1 MINKNN
7 FVQTLIMQEIKV
19 LVVDDHQIFL
29 DGIVSL
35 LTDEPNIKIVGTAH
49 NGKQAIDHIKNTTT
63 DVVLMDI
70 NMPEMDGIEATK
82 ALRKSHP
89 DLKILMLTMHNEPR
103 FIKECLELGAKG
115 YVLKNISK
123 DDLLKAIET
132 VYQDKPYL
140 DQETQERLISS
151 ISNAEEEDTK
161 NYDELAAQITQRE
174 LEILQL
180 IALGLTSQDIAT
192 KLFISKNTVETHRKN
207 MLAKLNVNNTAALL
221 KIAYKKGLV

>member
-1 MINKNN
+1 
-7 FVQTLIMQEIKV
+7 MQEINV
-19 LVVDDHQIFL
+19 FVVDDHQIFL

-35 LTDEPNIKIVGTAH
+35 LEDEPFIKITGTAH
-49 NGKQAIDHIKNTTT
+49 NGKQAIEKIKNTKT

-82 ALRKSHP
+82 QLKKSHP
-89 DLKILMLTMHNEPR
+89 DIKILMLTMHSEPR
-103 FIKECLELGAKG
+103 FIKECLEIGAKG
-115 YVLKNISK
+115 YVMKNISK
-123 DDLLKAIET
+123 DDLLKAINT

-140 DQETQERLISS
+140 DQESQEKLITS
-151 ISNAEEEDTK
+151 ISNADEDIDDK

-180 IALGLTSQDIAT
+180 IALGLTSQDIAN

>member
-1 MINKNN
+1 MNKINI
-7 FVQTLIMQEIKV
+7 FI
-19 LVVDDHQIFL
+19 VDDHQIFL
-29 DGIVSL
+29 DGISSL
-35 LTDEPNIKIVGTAH
+35 LEEEEQIQILGTAH
-49 NGKQAIDHIKNTTT
+49 NGKVAIDKIAALSSEVN
-63 DVVLMDI
+63 VVLMDI

-82 ALRKSHP
+82 QLKKSHP
-89 DLKILMLTMHNEPR
+89 DIKILMLTMHSEPR
-103 FIKECLELGAKG
+103 FIKECLEIGAKG
-115 YVLKNISK
+115 YVMKNISK
-123 DDLLKAIET
+123 DDLLKAINT

-140 DQETQERLISS
+140 DQESQEKLITS
-151 ISNAEEEDTK
+151 ISNADEDIDDK

-180 IALGLTSQDIAT
+180 IALGLTSQDIAN

>member
-1 MINKNN
+1 MQHINV
-7 FVQTLIMQEIKV
+7 F
-19 LVVDDHQIFL
+19 VVDDHQIFL

-35 LTDEPNIKIVGTAH
+35 LDDEPNIRITGTAH
-49 NGKQAIDHIKNTTT
+49 NGKQALERLKNVSV

-82 ALRKSHP
+82 KLKISHP
-89 DLKILMLTMHNEPR
+89 DIKVLMLTMHSEPR
-103 FIKECLELGAKG
+103 FIKECLEIGAKG
-115 YVLKNISK
+115 YVMKNISK

-132 VYQDKPYL
+132 VYQDKSYL
-140 DQETQERLISS
+140 DQDSQEKLINS
-151 ISNAEEEDTK
+151 ISGGSEEEDDR

-180 IALGLTSQDIAT
+180 IALGLTSQDIAN

>member
-1 MINKNN
+1 MEKINV
-7 FVQTLIMQEIKV
+7 F
-19 LVVDDHQIFL
+19 VVDDHQIFL

-35 LTDEPNIKIVGTAH
+35 LTDEPDIRISGTAH
-49 NGKQAIDHIKNTTT
+49 NGKQALEKIKTSKT

-70 NMPEMDGIEATK
+70 NMPVMDGIEATK
-82 ALRKSHP
+82 HLRQSNP
-89 DLKILMLTMHNEPR
+89 DVRILMLTMYNEPR
-103 FIKECLELGAKG
+103 FIKESLEIGAKG

-123 DDLLKAIET
+123 DDLVKAIHT

-140 DQETQERLISS
+140 DNEAQEKLINSISS
-151 ISNAEEEDTK
+151 KEEEDMRD
-161 NYDELAAQITQRE
+161 YDELAAQITQRE

-180 IALGLTSQDIAT
+180 IALGLTSQDIAN

>member
-1 MINKNN
+1 
-7 FVQTLIMQEIKV
+7 MQEINV
-19 LVVDDHQIFL
+19 FVVDDHQIFL

-35 LTDEPNIKIVGTAH
+35 LDDEPNIKIVGTAH
-49 NGKQAIDHIKNTTT
+49 NGKQAIDRIKTQKV

-82 ALRKSHP
+82 QLKKINP
-89 DLKILMLTMHNEPR
+89 NIKILMLTMHSEPR
-103 FIKECLELGAKG
+103 FIKECLEIGAKG

-123 DDLLKAIET
+123 DDLLKAIDS
-132 VYQDKPYL
+132 VYQDKSFL
-140 DQETQERLISS
+140 DQEAQEKLINS
-151 ISNAEEEDTK
+151 ISNSDEVDDR

-180 IALGLTSQDIAT
+180 ISLGLTSQDIAT

-207 MLAKLNVNNTAALL
+207 MLAKLNVNNTSALL

>member
-1 MINKNN
+1 
-7 FVQTLIMQEIKV
+7 
-19 LVVDDHQIFL
+19 
-29 DGIVSL
+29 
-35 LTDEPNIKIVGTAH
+35 
-49 NGKQAIDHIKNTTT
+49 
-63 DVVLMDI
+63 MDI

-82 ALRKSHP
+82 QLKKSHP
-89 DLKILMLTMHNEPR
+89 DIKILMLTMHSEPR
-103 FIKECLELGAKG
+103 FIKECLEIGAKG
-115 YVLKNISK
+115 YVMKNISK
-123 DDLLKAIET
+123 DDLLKAINT

-140 DQETQERLISS
+140 DQESQEKLITS
-151 ISNAEEEDTK
+151 ISNADEDIDDK

-180 IALGLTSQDIAT
+180 IALGLTSQDIAN

>member
-1 MINKNN
+1 MVN
-7 FVQTLIMQEIKV
+7 
-19 LVVDDHQIFL
+19 DHKIFL

-35 LTDEPNIKIVGTAH
+35 LDDEPNIKIVGTAH
-49 NGKQAIDHIKNTTT
+49 NGKQAIDRIKNQKV

-82 ALRKSHP
+82 QLKKINP
-89 DLKILMLTMHNEPR
+89 NIKILMLTMHSEPR
-103 FIKECLELGAKG
+103 FIKECLEIGAKG

-123 DDLLKAIET
+123 DDLLKAIDS
-132 VYQDKPYL
+132 VYQDKSFL
-140 DQETQERLISS
+140 DQEAQEKLINS
-151 ISNAEEEDTK
+151 ISNSDEVDDR

-180 IALGLTSQDIAT
+180 ISLGLTSQDIAT

>member
-1 MINKNN
+1 MEKINV
-7 FVQTLIMQEIKV
+7 F
-19 LVVDDHQIFL
+19 VVDDHQIFL

-35 LTDEPNIKIVGTAH
+35 LTDEADIRITGTAH
-49 NGKQAIDHIKNTTT
+49 NGKQAIEKIKNSKT

-70 NMPEMDGIEATK
+70 NMPVMDGIEATK
-82 ALRKSHP
+82 HLRNSNP
-89 DLKILMLTMHNEPR
+89 EIRILMLTMYNEPR
-103 FIKECLELGAKG
+103 FIKECLEIGAKG

-123 DDLLKAIET
+123 DDLVKAIHT

-140 DQETQERLISS
+140 DNEAQEKLINSISS
-151 ISNAEEEDTK
+151 KEEEDTRD
-161 NYDELAAQITQRE
+161 YDELAAQITQRE
-174 LEILQL
+174 MEILQL
-180 IALGLTSQDIAT
+180 IALGLTSQDIAN

>member
-1 MINKNN
+1 MEEINV
-7 FVQTLIMQEIKV
+7 F
-19 LVVDDHQIFL
+19 VVDDHQIFL

-35 LTDEPNIKIVGTAH
+35 LDDEPNIRIAGTAN
-49 NGKQAIDHIKNTTT
+49 NGKEAIDRIKATKV

-70 NMPEMDGIEATK
+70 NMPEMDGLEATK
-82 ALRKSHP
+82 QLRKINP
-89 DLKILMLTMHNEPR
+89 DIKILMLTMHSEAR
-103 FIKECLELGAKG
+103 FIKECLEIGAKG
-115 YVLKNISK
+115 YVMKNISK

-132 VYQDKPYL
+132 VNQDKSYL
-140 DQETQERLISS
+140 DADSQEKLISS
-151 ISNAEEEDTK
+151 MSGTDEDDTR

-180 IALGLTSQDIAT
+180 IALGLTSQDIAN

-221 KIAYKKGLV
+221 KIAYKKNLV

>member
-1 MINKNN
+1 MEEINV
-7 FVQTLIMQEIKV
+7 F
-19 LVVDDHQIFL
+19 VVDDHQIFL

-35 LTDEPNIKIVGTAH
+35 LYDEPNIKIAGTAH
-49 NGKQAIDHIKNTTT
+49 NGKEAIDRIKSTKV

-82 ALRKSHP
+82 QLKKIKP
-89 DLKILMLTMHNEPR
+89 DIKILMLTMHSEAR
-103 FIKECLELGAKG
+103 FIKECLEIGAKG
-115 YVLKNISK
+115 YVMKNISK
-123 DDLLKAIET
+123 DDLLKAIDT
-132 VYQDKPYL
+132 VNQDKSYL
-140 DQETQERLISS
+140 DQDSQEKLISA
-151 ISNAEEEDTK
+151 ISNADEDDR

-180 IALGLTSQDIAT
+180 IALGLTSQDIAN

>member
-1 MINKNN
+1 MHEINV
-7 FVQTLIMQEIKV
+7 F
-19 LVVDDHQIFL
+19 VVDDHQIFL

-35 LTDEPNIKIVGTAH
+35 LEDELNIKISGTAH
-49 NGKQAIDHIKNTTT
+49 NGKQALEKIKQTRT

-70 NMPEMDGIEATK
+70 NMPEMDGMEATK
-82 ALRKSHP
+82 QLKKIYP
-89 DLKILMLTMHNEPR
+89 DIKILMLTMHSEPR
-103 FIKECLELGAKG
+103 FIKECLEIGAKG
-115 YVLKNISK
+115 YVMKNISK
-123 DDLLKAIET
+123 TDLLKAIDA
-132 VYQDKPYL
+132 VYQDKSFL
-140 DQETQERLISS
+140 DQESQERLISS
-151 ISNAEEEDTK
+151 ISNSEEEEER

-180 IALGLTSQDIAT
+180 IALGLTSQDIAN

>member
-1 MINKNN
+1 MQTINV
-7 FVQTLIMQEIKV
+7 F
-19 LVVDDHQIFL
+19 VVDDHQIFL

-35 LTDEPNIKIVGTAH
+35 LTDEPNIKIIGTAH
-49 NGKQAIDHIKNTTT
+49 NGKQAVEKIKQQKT

-82 ALRKSHP
+82 LLKKTHP
-89 DLKILMLTMHNEPR
+89 DIKILMLTMHSEPR
-103 FIKECLELGAKG
+103 FIKECLEIGAKG
-115 YVLKNISK
+115 YVMKNISK
-123 DDLLKAIET
+123 DDLLKAIDT
-132 VYQDKPYL
+132 VFQDKPYL
-140 DQETQERLISS
+140 DVESQEKLIASM
-151 ISNAEEEDTK
+151 SNTEEEDDR
-161 NYDELAAQITQRE
+161 NYDELASQITQRE

-180 IALGLTSQDIAT
+180 ISLGLTSQDIAN

>member
-1 MINKNN
+1 
-7 FVQTLIMQEIKV
+7 MQEISV
-19 LVVDDHQIFL
+19 FIVDDHKIFL

-35 LTDEPNIKIVGTAH
+35 LEDEPNIKIFGTAH
-49 NGKQAIDHIKNTTT
+49 NGKQALEKIKQSKP

-82 ALRKSHP
+82 QLKKLLP
-89 DLKILMLTMHNEPR
+89 DIKILMLTMHSEPR
-103 FIKECLELGAKG
+103 FIKECLEIGAKG
-115 YVLKNISK
+115 YVMKNISK

-132 VYQDKPYL
+132 VYQDKSYL
-140 DQETQERLISS
+140 DPESQEKLINS
-151 ISNAEEEDTK
+151 ISNNEDEDDR

-180 IALGLTSQDIAT
+180 ISIGLTSQDIAT

>member
-1 MINKNN
+1 MIK
-7 FVQTLIMQEIKV
+7 QTK
-19 LVVDDHQIFL
+19 
-29 DGIVSL
+29 
-35 LTDEPNIKIVGTAH
+35 P
-49 NGKQAIDHIKNTTT
+49 

-70 NMPEMDGIEATK
+70 NMPVMDGIEATK
-82 ALRKSHP
+82 Q
-89 DLKILMLTMHNEPR
+89 LKQSQQDVKVLMLTMHSEPR
-103 FIKECLELGAKG
+103 FIKECLEIGAKG

-123 DDLLKAIET
+123 DELLKAIET

-140 DQETQERLISS
+140 HPEAQEKLISS
-151 ISNAEEEDTK
+151 MSNSEDK
-161 NYDELAAQITQRE
+161 EDDRNYDELAALITQRE

-180 IALGLTSQDIAT
+180 IALGLTSQDIAQ

>member
-1 MINKNN
+1 MEEINV
-7 FVQTLIMQEIKV
+7 F
-19 LVVDDHQIFL
+19 VVDDHQIFL

-35 LTDEPNIKIVGTAH
+35 LDDEPNIKIVGTAH
-49 NGKQAIDHIKNTTT
+49 NGKEAIDRIKTSKV

-82 ALRKSHP
+82 QLKKINP
-89 DLKILMLTMHNEPR
+89 DIKILMLTMHSEAR
-103 FIKECLELGAKG
+103 FIKECLEIGAKG
-115 YVLKNISK
+115 YVMKNISK
-123 DDLLKAIET
+123 DDLLKAIDT
-132 VYQDKPYL
+132 VNQDKSYL
-140 DQETQERLISS
+140 DADSQEKLISS
-151 ISNAEEEDTK
+151 MSNSDEEDTR

-221 KIAYKKGLV
+221 KIAYRKGLV

>member
-1 MINKNN
+1 
-7 FVQTLIMQEIKV
+7 MQEINV
-19 LVVDDHQIFL
+19 FVVDDHQIFL
-29 DGIVSL
+29 DGIISL
-35 LTDEPNIKIVGTAH
+35 LEDEPNIKIAGTAH
-49 NGKQAIDHIKNTTT
+49 NGKQAIERIKVANP

-82 ALRKSHP
+82 MLKKTNP
-89 DLKILMLTMHNEPR
+89 GIKILMLTMHSEPR
-103 FIKECLELGAKG
+103 FIKECLEIGAKG

-123 DDLLKAIET
+123 DDLLKAIDT
-132 VYQDKPYL
+132 VYQDKAYL
-140 DQETQERLISS
+140 DQEAQEKLITS
-151 ISNAEEEDTK
+151 ISNAEEEDDK

>member
-1 MINKNN
+1 
-7 FVQTLIMQEIKV
+7 MQEINV
-19 LVVDDHQIFL
+19 FVVDDHQIFL

-35 LTDEPNIKIVGTAH
+35 LDDEPNIKIAGTAH
-49 NGKQAIDHIKNTTT
+49 NGKVAIDKIKTSKV

-70 NMPEMDGIEATK
+70 NMPEMDGIEAAKQLKQLFPTI
-82 ALRKSHP
+82 
-89 DLKILMLTMHNEPR
+89 KILMLTMHSEPR
-103 FIKECLELGAKG
+103 FIKECLEVGAKG

-123 DDLLKAIET
+123 DDLIKAVET
-132 VYQDKPYL
+132 VYQDKSYL
-140 DQETQERLISS
+140 DTETQEKLISS
-151 ISNAEEEDTK
+151 MSNTDEEDTR

-207 MLAKLNVNNTAALL
+207 MLAKLNVNNTAGLL

>member
-1 MINKNN
+1 
-7 FVQTLIMQEIKV
+7 MQEIKV

-49 NGKQAIDHIKNTTT
+49 NGKQAIEHIKNTKT

-82 ALRKSHP
+82 VLRKSNL

-140 DQETQERLISS
+140 DQETQERLITS
-151 ISNAEEEDTK
+151 ISNADDEDDR

>member
-1 MINKNN
+1 MQNINV
-7 FVQTLIMQEIKV
+7 F
-19 LVVDDHQIFL
+19 VVDDHQIFL

-35 LTDEPNIKIVGTAH
+35 LDDEPNIRITGTAH
-49 NGKQAIDHIKNTTT
+49 NGKQALERLKNVSA

-82 ALRKSHP
+82 KLKISHP
-89 DLKILMLTMHNEPR
+89 DIKVLMLTMHSEPR
-103 FIKECLELGAKG
+103 FIKECLEIGAKG
-115 YVLKNISK
+115 YVMKNISK

-132 VYQDKPYL
+132 VYQDKSYL
-140 DQETQERLISS
+140 DQDSQEKLFNS
-151 ISNAEEEDTK
+151 ISGGSEEEDDR

-180 IALGLTSQDIAT
+180 IALGLTSQDIAN

>member
-1 MINKNN
+1 MEKINV
-7 FVQTLIMQEIKV
+7 F
-19 LVVDDHQIFL
+19 VVDDHQIFL

-35 LTDEPNIKIVGTAH
+35 LTDEPDIRISGTAH
-49 NGKQAIDHIKNTTT
+49 NGKQALEKIKTSKT

-70 NMPEMDGIEATK
+70 NMPVMDGIEATK
-82 ALRKSHP
+82 HLRQSNP
-89 DLKILMLTMHNEPR
+89 DIRILMLTMYNEPR
-103 FIKECLELGAKG
+103 FIKESLEIGAKG

-123 DDLLKAIET
+123 DDLVKAIHT

-140 DQETQERLISS
+140 DNEAQEKLINAISS
-151 ISNAEEEDTK
+151 KEEEDTRD
-161 NYDELAAQITQRE
+161 YDELAAQITQRE

-180 IALGLTSQDIAT
+180 IALGLTSQDIAN

>member
-1 MINKNN
+1 
-7 FVQTLIMQEIKV
+7 MQEINV
-19 LVVDDHQIFL
+19 FVVDDHQIFL

-35 LTDEPNIKIVGTAH
+35 LDDEPNIKIVGTAH
-49 NGKQAIDHIKNTTT
+49 NGKQAIDRIKTQKV

-82 ALRKSHP
+82 QLKKINP
-89 DLKILMLTMHNEPR
+89 NIKILMLTMHSEPR
-103 FIKECLELGAKG
+103 FIKECLEIGAKG

-123 DDLLKAIET
+123 DDLLKAIDS
-132 VYQDKPYL
+132 VYQDKSFL
-140 DQETQERLISS
+140 DQEVQEKLINS
-151 ISNAEEEDTK
+151 ICNSDEVDDR

-180 IALGLTSQDIAT
+180 ISLGLTSQDIAT

>member
-1 MINKNN
+1 MQNINV
-7 FVQTLIMQEIKV
+7 F
-19 LVVDDHQIFL
+19 VVDDHQIFL

-35 LTDEPNIKIVGTAH
+35 LDDEPNIRITGTAH
-49 NGKQAIDHIKNTTT
+49 NGKQALERLKNVSA

-82 ALRKSHP
+82 KLKITHP
-89 DLKILMLTMHNEPR
+89 DIKVLMLTMHSEPR
-103 FIKECLELGAKG
+103 FIKECLEIGAKG
-115 YVLKNISK
+115 YVMKNISK

-132 VYQDKPYL
+132 VYQDKSYL
-140 DQETQERLISS
+140 DQDSQEKLINS
-151 ISNAEEEDTK
+151 ISGGSEEEDDR

-180 IALGLTSQDIAT
+180 IALGLTSQDIAN

>member
-1 MINKNN
+1 
-7 FVQTLIMQEIKV
+7 MQEINV
-19 LVVDDHQIFL
+19 FVVDDHQIFL

-35 LTDEPNIKIVGTAH
+35 LEDEPFIKITGTAH
-49 NGKQAIDHIKNTTT
+49 NGKQAIEKIKNTKT

-82 ALRKSHP
+82 QLKKINP
-89 DLKILMLTMHNEPR
+89 DIKILMLTMHSEAR
-103 FIKECLELGAKG
+103 FIKECLEIGAKG
-115 YVLKNISK
+115 YVMKNISK
-123 DDLLKAIET
+123 DDLLKAIDT
-132 VYQDKPYL
+132 VNQDKSYL
-140 DQETQERLISS
+140 DADSQEKLISS
-151 ISNAEEEDTK
+151 MSNSDEEDTR

-221 KIAYKKGLV
+221 KIAYRKGLV

>member
-1 MINKNN
+1 MNQIHV
-7 FVQTLIMQEIKV
+7 F
-19 LVVDDHQIFL
+19 VVDDHQIFL

-35 LTDEPNIKIVGTAH
+35 LSDEPNIKIAGTAH
-49 NGKQAIDHIKNTTT
+49 NGKEAVEAIRNSNV

-82 ALRKSHP
+82 ALRKIHP
-89 DLKILMLTMHNEPR
+89 DIKILMLTMHSEPR
-103 FIKECLELGAKG
+103 FIKECLEIGAKG

-123 DDLLKAIET
+123 SDLLKAIDA
-132 VYQDKPYL
+132 VYNDKSYL
-140 DQETQERLISS
+140 DQDVQEKLISS
-151 ISNAEEEDTK
+151 ISSGEEEEDR

-180 IALGLTSQDIAT
+180 IALGLTSQDIAN

>member
-1 MINKNN
+1 
-7 FVQTLIMQEIKV
+7 MQEINV
-19 LVVDDHQIFL
+19 FVVDDHQIFL
-29 DGIVSL
+29 DGIISL
-35 LTDEPNIKIVGTAH
+35 LEDEPNIKIVGTAP
-49 NGKQAIDHIKNTTT
+49 NGKLALERIRTTKA

-82 ALRKSHP
+82 QLKKTNP
-89 DLKILMLTMHNEPR
+89 DLKILMLTMHSEPR
-103 FIKECLELGAKG
+103 FIKECLEIGAKG

-140 DQETQERLISS
+140 DNDTQEKLISS
-151 ISNAEEEDTK
+151 ISNADEEDDK

-180 IALGLTSQDIAT
+180 IAFGLTSQDIAT

>member
-1 MINKNN
+1 
-7 FVQTLIMQEIKV
+7 MQEINV
-19 LVVDDHQIFL
+19 FVVDDHQIFL

-35 LTDEPNIKIVGTAH
+35 LDDEPNIKIAGTAH
-49 NGKQAIDHIKNTTT
+49 NGKQAIERIKNLKV

-70 NMPEMDGIEATK
+70 NMPEMDGLEATK
-82 ALRKSHP
+82 QLKKTNP
-89 DLKILMLTMHNEPR
+89 DLKILMLTMHSEPR
-103 FIKECLELGAKG
+103 FIKESLEIGAKG
-115 YVLKNISK
+115 YVMKNISK
-123 DDLLKAIET
+123 DDLIKAIET
-132 VYQDKPYL
+132 VYQDKSFL
-140 DQETQERLISS
+140 DQDTQEKLINSISS
-151 ISNAEEEDTK
+151 GEDDDDR